1 MNLIE
6 KATRIAVKSHKNQ
19 TRKGDDLPYIIHPF
33 MVAIKLAKYGF
44 LEETIA
50 AALVHDVLEDTD
62 FPEKELKKELGDK
75 VLKIVKSVTND
86 ETLVWEE
93 KKKKYIETVKKGSI
107 ESKAV
112 ATADKIHNLESLLTA
127 YEEQGPKIWQKFNRG
142 KEQKVWFEK
151 EMLKM
156 LKETWQHPLINEYES
171 LLKKETKLI
180 G

>member
-6 KATRIAVKSHKNQ
+6 KATRIAVVAHQNQ
-19 TRKGDDLPYIIHPF
+19 TRKGDGLPYIIHPF
-33 MVAIKLAKYGF
+33 MVAMKLIRYGF
-44 LEETIA
+44 SEETVA

-62 FPEKELKKELGDK
+62 FPEKELKKQLGDK
-75 VLKIVKSVTND
+75 VLEIVKTVTND
-86 ETLVWEE
+86 DTLVWEE
-93 KKKKYIETVKKGSI
+93 KKKKYIETVKNGSI
-107 ESKAV
+107 EAKVV

-127 YEEQGPKIWQKFNRG
+127 YEEQGPTIWQKFNQG

-156 LKETWQHPLINEYES
+156 LKKTWQHPLIDEYKA
-171 LLKKETKLI
+171 LLEKEMNLI

>member
-6 KATRIAVKSHKNQ
+6 KATRIAVMAHQNQ
-19 TRKGDDLPYIIHPF
+19 TRKGDNLPYIIHPF
-33 MVAIKLAKYGF
+33 MVAMKLLKYGF
-44 LEETIA
+44 SEETVA

-62 FPEKELKKELGDK
+62 FPEKELEKQLGNK
-75 VLKIVKSVTND
+75 ILKIVKSVTND

-93 KKKKYIETVKKGSI
+93 KKKKYIETVRKGSI

-112 ATADKIHNLESLLTA
+112 AVADKIHNLESLLAA
-127 YEEQGPKIWQKFNRG
+127 YEQQGPKIWQKFNRG

-156 LKETWQHPLINEYES
+156 LKETWQHPLIDEYEAF
-171 LLKKETKLI
+171 LKKEIKLV

>member
-1 MNLIE
+1 
-6 KATRIAVKSHKNQ
+6 
-19 TRKGDDLPYIIHPF
+19 
-33 MVAIKLAKYGF
+33 MVAMKLIKYGF
-44 LEETIA
+44 SEETIA
-50 AALVHDVLEDTD
+50 AALVHDVLEDTN
-62 FPEKELKKELGDK
+62 FPEKKLKKELGDK

-93 KKKKYIETVKKGSI
+93 KKKKYIETVKKGSD

-127 YEEQGPKIWQKFNRG
+127 YEEQGSEIWQKFNRG

-156 LKETWQHPLINEYES
+156 LKETWQHPLIDEYES
-171 LLKKETKLI
+171 LLKKEKKLI
-180 G
+180 D

>member
-6 KATRIAVKSHKNQ
+6 KATRIAAVAHQNQ

-33 MVAIKLAKYGF
+33 MVAMKLTKYGF
-44 LEETIA
+44 SEETVA

-62 FPEKELKKELGDK
+62 FPEKKLEKELGNK
-75 VLKIVKSVTND
+75 VLKIVKTVTND
-86 ETLVWEE
+86 DTLVWEE
-93 KKKKYIETVKKGSI
+93 KKKKYIETVKNGS
-107 ESKAV
+107 EEAKAV
-112 ATADKIHNLESLLTA
+112 ATADKIHNLESLLVA
-127 YEEQGPKIWQKFNRG
+127 YEEQGPIIWQKFNRG

-156 LKETWQHPLINEYES
+156 LKKTWQHPLIKEYES
-171 LLKKETKLI
+171 LLEKEIKMV